1 VGGPDDG
8 KFVVDIVPVDGDSDY
23 PGYYSSVDADKISV
37 DGRSLHVVRVAE
49 RWVTEVPMFVMDA
62 ETAIGVI
69 REDQIEVGNFP
80 SYYDDTMDES
90 EWTVLNADGE
100 DVTPE

>member
-1 VGGPDDG
+1 M
-8 KFVVDIVPVDGDSDY
+8 
-23 PGYYSSVDADKISV
+23 KI
-37 DGRSLHVVRVAE
+37 RS
-49 RWVTEVPMFVMDA
+49 RWVTS
-62 ETAIGVI
+62 